1 MPTSIFDS
9 SLFDY
14 ASAGIP
20 GEKSKRILTGGK
32 TAFST
37 ALKEDI
43 LSKLPK
49 SVTQAGGGA
58 DVIDII
64 KEFCPSLEIEY
75 VSNEIMNQL
84 SYEVSNQKF
93 KDTGFIFEGEM
104 KKRIYETLSL
114 LGKINNDEKF
124 L

>member
-1 MPTSIFDS
+1 MAPNKKKLFNSIKKNIV
-9 SLFDY
+9 
-14 ASAGIP
+14 G
-20 GEKSKRILTGGK
+20 SKFIGG
-32 TAFST
+32 
-37 ALKEDI
+37 
-43 LSKLPK
+43 
-49 SVTQAGGGA
+49 
-58 DVIDII
+58 DII

-75 VSNEIMNQL
+75 VSNEIMNQH